1 VADWPDGGA
10 CVVSGGADGLVR
22 FWDPLT
28 WTETAEPTAC
38 GSLVLML
45 SVVELDGAGAVVC
58 VLTADG
64 SVHRAD
70 LLTGKLIGPPVQLE
84 WRPLRP
90 RMPFLGSMT
99 AVSARGRGVI
109 ATCADTRSVQLWDLL
124 AGEPTVQFTASRVWG
139 LAAARLADGTPLI
152 VTSDNN
158 GYVRRFDA
166 FTGSPVGEPVAP
178 HGWAASEILPVRMPD
193 GRIILAVER
202 QGRVRRFDARTG
214 EPLGDP
220 RRPWHAGHYGLAA
233 APLPDGR
240 VILTAGGE
248 SGMSRQDVLS
258 GAEYPPG
265 DDRKTG
271 TISDVTMAAPTDGSV
286 IIAGAGY
293 HSKVHRWDA
302 ATGAALGEPLT
313 GHERSVRAVMTARQA
328 DGSPMFIT
336 GCEHGSVLCWDA
348 ATGEL
353 TGECLPGAMDD
364 VSDLAVADHP
374 AERATI
380 LIRES
385 PDRNPAG

>member
-1 VADWPDGGA
+1 
-10 CVVSGGADGLVR
+10 
-22 FWDPLT
+22 
-28 WTETAEPTAC
+28 
-38 GSLVLML
+38 
-45 SVVELDGAGAVVC
+45 
-58 VLTADG
+58 
-64 SVHRAD
+64 
-70 LLTGKLIGPPVQLE
+70 
-84 WRPLRP
+84 
-90 RMPFLGSMT
+90 
-99 AVSARGRGVI
+99 
-109 ATCADTRSVQLWDLL
+109 
-124 AGEPTVQFTASRVWG
+124 
-139 LAAARLADGTPLI
+139 LI

-166 FTGSPVGEPVAP
+166 FTGAPTGEPVAP

-258 GAEYPPG
+258 GAEYPPE

-271 TISDVTMAAPTDGSV
+271 TISDVTIAAPTDGPV

-313 GHERSVRAVMTARQA
+313 GHERSVRAVTTARQA

-364 VSDLAVADHP
+364 VSDLAVADLPDGRQLLIALDRYSLYRWDLDSGTAVGEP
-374 AERATI
+374 ARVGEWTHIIAAHIDTAGIATVFLHI
-380 LIRES
+380 PRELLDGREARTEQWRLDNGTRLDTVFPGTLCAVFDDDGITWAAFGK
-385 PDRNPAG
+385 PDGSLRVEPIS